1 MTDAFRY
8 DGKPLLR
15 LAEFYALWAIDALP
29 EREREILNELAPK
42 LQGLFGGDGSW
53 QSAVA
58 AAAQFPPDMPARI
71 TLLWREQV
79 ELAKQNDGSL
89 VADTFVKAFVDANVP
104 L

>member
-8 DGKPLLR
+8 DGKPLLK
-15 LAEFYALWAIDALP
+15 LAEFYALWAIDELP
-29 EREREILNELAPK
+29 KKDRETLEELAPK

-58 AAAQFPPDMPARI
+58 AAVQFSADIPSRISMLWQQEVERARQNG
-71 TLLWREQV
+71 RS
-79 ELAKQNDGSL
+79 LA
-89 VADTFVKAFVDANVP
+89 ADTFVKAFVDANVP